1 MRYIWIHIEW
11 IINKYDGS
19 MPLAHFL
26 KNYFKQQPKLGSRDR
41 KLLAELSYC
50 WYRFAKAVSVT
61 LGFEKRMQVCV
72 FLGFTEIKHITTFF
86 DESWIELYRT
96 SFQEK
101 IIFLKGLNISIDL
114 SLLAPFSL
122 TFSNGIDKQ
131 QWLQAMTSQNKLFL
145 RIRGNQERIIF
156 ALKQNSIEYE
166 QIDDN
171 CIALKNG
178 ISLDNFLSP
187 KDYVIQDASSQLT
200 GSFFNPKKDEQWWDC
215 CSGAGG
221 KSLLLMDKN
230 VSIKLTVSD
239 VRKSILSN
247 LSERFAIYGF
257 KYPNMI
263 EVDVSD
269 ELMLVKVL
277 KEKQFDHI
285 ICDVPCS
292 GSGTWFRT
300 PEQLFH
306 FEEESIENF
315 AERQLKIASN
325 VFRYLRK
332 GGKMYYI
339 TCSVFQAE
347 NEEVVDKFISQ
358 NNAVLLKQQLING
371 IDKNADCLFI
381 AVLEKH

>member
-1 MRYIWIHIEW
+1 
-11 IINKYDGS
+11 

-86 DESWIELYRT
+86 DESWIELYNT
-96 SFQEK
+96 GFQEK
-101 IIFLKGLNISIDL
+101 VVFLKGLNISIDL
-114 SLLAPFSL
+114 SLLASFSL
-122 TFSNGIDKQ
+122 NFSNGIDKQ

-145 RIRGNQERIIF
+145 RIRGNQEKIIF

-178 ISLDNFLSP
+178 ITLDNFLSP

-306 FEEESIENF
+306 FKEESIENF
-315 AERQLKIASN
+315 AKRQLKIASN

-339 TCSVFQAE
+339 TCSVFQTE

-358 NNAVLLKQQLING
+358 NNAVLLQQQLING

>member
-1 MRYIWIHIEW
+1 
-11 IINKYDGS
+11 

-86 DESWIELYRT
+86 DESWIELYT
-96 SFQEK
+96 TGFQEK
-101 IIFLKGLNISIDL
+101 VVFLKGLNISIDL
-114 SLLAPFSL
+114 SLLASFSL
-122 TFSNGIDKQ
+122 NFSNGIDKQ

-145 RIRGNQERIIF
+145 RIRGHQEKIIF

-178 ISLDNFLSP
+178 ITLDNFLSP

-239 VRKSILSN
+239 VRKSILNN
-247 LSERFAIYGF
+247 LSERFVIYGF

-300 PEQLFH
+300 PEQLF
-306 FEEESIENF
+306 FFDEINIEAF
-315 AERQLKIASN
+315 AERQYRIVSN
-325 VFRYLRK
+325 VFKYLKK

-358 NNAVLLKQQLING
+358 NNAVLLQQQLING
-371 IDKNADCLFI
+371 IEKNADCLFI